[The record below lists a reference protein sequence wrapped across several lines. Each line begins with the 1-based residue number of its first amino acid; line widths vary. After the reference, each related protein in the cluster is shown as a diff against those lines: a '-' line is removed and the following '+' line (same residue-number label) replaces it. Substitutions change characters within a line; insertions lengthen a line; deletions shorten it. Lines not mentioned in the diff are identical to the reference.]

1 MTLSDIFR
9 RTSIGLICLTTLFAV
24 EGWAIDPE
32 DVPND
37 FRGTFVSCMAKG
49 EFDPVAAKE
58 YAEQWLA
65 SDTGGDPYAFYCLAV
80 WTFHTGD
87 PRRAAEILEN
97 LSEDPV
103 LRDTDYALTLL
114 RSAGDLFDAA
124 GELEL
129 AFRAYSK
136 ALDQNRFEPEL
147 WVDRAL
153 VRAALGDFAGTL
165 ADLDLALALDA
176 DNVEALVFRGSS
188 YLAVDQLDAA
198 ADDALQ
204 ALLLEPFNIPGL
216 WLRAQIAL
224 ETGDA
229 QLAASDLERIIARD
243 QGQYANLARE
253 ALEIVS
259 WAAQKSTLE

>member
-87 PRRAAEILEN
+87 PRRAAEIL
-97 LSEDPV
+97 
-103 LRDTDYALTLL
+103 
-114 RSAGDLFDAA
+114 
-124 GELEL
+124 
-129 AFRAYSK
+129 
-136 ALDQNRFEPEL
+136 
-147 WVDRAL
+147 
-153 VRAALGDFAGTL
+153 
-165 ADLDLALALDA
+165 
-176 DNVEALVFRGSS
+176 
-188 YLAVDQLDAA
+188 
-198 ADDALQ
+198 
-204 ALLLEPFNIPGL
+204 
-216 WLRAQIAL
+216 
-224 ETGDA
+224 
-229 QLAASDLERIIARD
+229 
-243 QGQYANLARE
+243 
-253 ALEIVS
+253 
-259 WAAQKSTLE
+259 